1 MVRHR
6 EKKKGENGR
15 KTGNNRRR
23 QSGTAERRLDG
34 AISYFYSLFLHP
46 HFFPDWQ
53 EPPKPNAMTTHKLCI
68 CGKGGR
74 GRGRTGLCFT

>member
-1 MVRHR
+1 MIR
-6 EKKKGENGR
+6 
-15 KTGNNRRR
+15 
-23 QSGTAERRLDG
+23 
-34 AISYFYSLFLHP
+34 YFYSLFLHL

>member
-23 QSGTAERRLDG
+23 QSGTAERRLDDK
-34 AISYFYSLFLHP
+34 IFLFALP
-46 HFFPDWQ
+46 
-53 EPPKPNAMTTHKLCI
+53 T
-68 CGKGGR
+68 
-74 GRGRTGLCFT
+74 FTLLSRLARAP